1 MEVIIMFKKEE
12 NVETVLRL
20 REMLVR
26 ALMADNQVMQE
37 LVLSKL
43 EELDLKRKD
52 ELKYAE
58 KIIDSNSGDNA
69 FKKLAQT
76 AENGVKKAAGLAS
89 TGTRNVAKVTGVA
102 ASKADRVALKAIEK
116 SVIAANSTRLKSE
129 NVFSGLKDAFMEGWN
144 NA

>member
-1 MEVIIMFKKEE
+1 MFKNEN

-26 ALMADNQVMQE
+26 AMMAENDVMQE
-37 LVLSKL
+37 LVLNKL
-43 EELDLKRKD
+43 DELGLKRKD
-52 ELKYAE
+52 ELKHAE
-58 KIIDSNSGDNA
+58 KIIDSKSGGNA

-89 TGTRNVAKVTGVA
+89 AGTKNVAKVTGVA
-102 ASKADRVALKAIEK
+102 ASKVDRAALKAIEK

-129 NVFSGLKDAFMEGWN
+129 SVFSELKDAFMEGWN